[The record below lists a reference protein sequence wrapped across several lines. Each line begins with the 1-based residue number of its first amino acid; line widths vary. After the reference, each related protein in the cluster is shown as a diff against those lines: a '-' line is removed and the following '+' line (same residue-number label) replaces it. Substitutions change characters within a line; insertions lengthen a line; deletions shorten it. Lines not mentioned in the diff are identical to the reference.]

1 MHGLFYKAMKAALK
15 VELPIYTSTDTGT
28 VSLPAIVVS
37 ASFAKNGD
45 DALANNWTFDANVEF
60 TLIMPTEG
68 DGASARLEAE
78 ESALLT
84 ALHDLGAYAINEAA
98 DNPELL
104 FYTGF
109 IPESIADWEVSE
121 SFPEPALSL
130 SISGKFRIQR

>member
-15 VELPIYTSTDTGT
+15 TELPIYTSTYTDA

-37 ASFAKNGD
+37 ASFAQNDD

-60 TLIMPTEG
+60 KLIMPAEG
-68 DGASARLEAE
+68 DGATARLEAE

-109 IPESIADWEVSE
+109 IPESIADWEVSDE
-121 SFPEPALSL
+121 FPEPALYL
-130 SISGKFRIQR
+130 SICGRFRVQR